1 MKTIY
6 GLKNLKGKTVPS
18 VVTIGVFDGVH
29 TGHKKIIAQQLKE
42 AKVDKLKPIV
52 VTFDPHPTKVLQLRG
67 RVLMLS
73 SLSHRLKLLEDL
85 GVELCVVI
93 SFNRN
98 FSTKGAES
106 FFKNILVK
114 KLNMKK
120 LVIGDKFSFGSEQLK
135 SAAKLKRVAGSL
147 GFRVKVITQKRY
159 RGITISSSTVRHLI
173 EAGKLN
179 IASKLLARPVSVLG
193 TVIHGR
199 KRGRIIGFKTAN
211 IDPHHEAIPPSGV
224 YAVYSKVGRVR
235 YKSVLNIGRRPTFN
249 EKDPSIEVHIFGINK
264 NLYKKDIEV
273 SFLKKIRPEKR
284 FVNEDTLR
292 AQIIK
297 DSFTAR
303 KLFQDHA
310 TKSVSF

>member
-6 GLKNLKGKTVPS
+6 GFKDLKDKIAPSIVTV
-18 VVTIGVFDGVH
+18 GVFDGVH
-29 TGHKKIIAQQLKE
+29 TGHKKIITQLLKE
-42 AKVDKLKPIV
+42 AKADKLKPIV
-52 VTFDPHPTKVLQLRG
+52 VTFNPHPAKVLKQRG

-73 SLSHRLKLLEDL
+73 SLRHRLKLLEAL
-85 GVELCVVI
+85 GVEVCIVV

-98 FSTKGAES
+98 FSEKDAES

-120 LVIGDKFSFGSEQLK
+120 LVIGDKFSFGKEQLK
-135 SAAKLKRVAGSL
+135 NVTELKKIARSL
-147 GFRVKVITQKRY
+147 GFCVKVIKPKRY
-159 RGITISSSTVRHLI
+159 HAIAISSSTIRHLI
-173 EAGKLN
+173 ETGKLN

-224 YAVYSKVGRVR
+224 YAVYSRVGKAA

-264 NLYKKDIEV
+264 NLYNKDIEI
-273 SFLKKIRPEKR
+273 SFIKKIRPEKK
-284 FVNEDTLR
+284 FENGNILR

-297 DSFTAR
+297 DSLTVR
-303 KLFQDHA
+303 RML
-310 TKSVSF
+310 

>member
-1 MKTIY
+1 MKTVY
-6 GLKNLKGKTVPS
+6 GFKNLKGKIEPS
-18 VVTIGVFDGVH
+18 IVAVGVFDGVH
-29 TGHKKIIAQQLKE
+29 TGHKKIITHLLKE
-42 AKVDKLKPIV
+42 AKADKLKPIV
-52 VTFDPHPTKVLQLRG
+52 VTFDPHPAKVLQLRG
-67 RVLMLS
+67 GVSMLS
-73 SLSHRLKLLEDL
+73 SLRHRLKLLEGL

-93 SFNRN
+93 NFNRN
-98 FSTKGAES
+98 FSTKDAES

-135 SAAKLKRVAGSL
+135 SKTELKKVGDSL
-147 GFRVKVITQKRY
+147 GFCVKVIKPKQY
-159 RGITISSSTVRHLI
+159 RGITISSSTIRHLI

-179 IASKLLARPVSVLG
+179 TASKLLDRPVSVLG

-224 YAVYSKVGRVR
+224 YAVYSKVGRVT

-264 NLYKKDIEV
+264 NLYNKDVEV

-284 FVNEDTLR
+284 FKNEDTLR

-297 DSFTAR
+297 DSTAVK
-303 KLFQDHA
+303 KLL
-310 TKSVSF
+310 